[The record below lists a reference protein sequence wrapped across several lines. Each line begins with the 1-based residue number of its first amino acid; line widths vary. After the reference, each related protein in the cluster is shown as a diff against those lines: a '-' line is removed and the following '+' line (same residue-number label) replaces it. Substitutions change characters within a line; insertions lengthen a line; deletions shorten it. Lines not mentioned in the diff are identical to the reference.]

1 MKNKSILLML
11 VCCFFAQVKA
21 QKQPVDY
28 VNTIIGATTA
38 ADGKMFAYD
47 GKTFPGAATPFGLVQ
62 LSPDTKT
69 GGDHGPGYS
78 WHHKTIEGF
87 SFTHM
92 SGIGWYGDLGNF
104 LVMPTVGELHTA
116 KGSEEHPE
124 EGYRSRYSHD
134 SEVTEAGYYA
144 VTLDDY
150 RVRTELTVTPR
161 TGIIRFTFPEHAQ
174 SRIQIDLARR
184 IGGTSTEQRV
194 EKVDDHTIQ
203 GWMRCT
209 PDGGGWGDGY
219 GNANYTVYFYCQF
232 EKPLEKYGVWSVDVP
247 AGLDRKNRLNEDPEW
262 QKQVAA
268 AKVMPMCS
276 EAEGKHLGF

>member
-116 KGSEEHPE
+116 KGSEEYPE

-150 RVRTELTVTPR
+150 RIRTELTVTPR
-161 TGIIRFTFPEHAQ
+161 TGIL
-174 SRIQIDLARR
+174 SRNMHSPGFRSIWP
-184 IGGTSTEQRV
+184 V
-194 EKVDDHTIQ
+194 V
-203 GWMRCT
+203 
-209 PDGGGWGDGY
+209 
-219 GNANYTVYFYCQF
+219 
-232 EKPLEKYGVWSVDVP
+232 SV
-247 AGLDRKNRLNEDPEW
+247 GLLPNN
-262 QKQVAA
+262 V
-268 AKVMPMCS
+268 
-276 EAEGKHLGF
+276 